1 MPWGGSQAYTITPDA
16 HLHVA
21 DVLVDG
27 VSVGPVPGHTFT
39 DVQSPHTIAATFAI
53 DTYQLTYRAGAGGT
67 LSGTSPQTVEHGA
80 DGTAVT
86 ALPDTGHHFVDWSDG
101 LATPGRTDTNV
112 TADIDVTANFAI
124 DTHEVS
130 FDSHGGTAVAPQT
143 VAFGSLVATPA
154 PDPTRTGHAF
164 AGWYADAALTDP
176 WDFSADTVTGETTL
190 HAKWVADTYTI
201 TTAAGA
207 GGTISPA
214 SPLVAHG
221 ADQSFLIVPDAHFH
235 ILDVLVDG
243 VSQGAIGSYTF
254 ADVTSAGHTISAT
267 FAIDT
272 NDITASAGPAAP
284 SRPPG

>member
-1 MPWGGSQAYTITPDA
+1 MTPSLGRLAGLHHHPDA
-16 HLHVA
+16 HLHVL

-130 FDSHGGTAVAPQT
+130 FDSNGGTAVAPQT

-154 PDPTRTGHAF
+154 PDPRGPAHLRRLVRGCGTHR
-164 AGWYADAALTDP
+164 P
-176 WDFSADTVTGETTL
+176 VDFSADTVALPT
-190 HAKWVADTYTI
+190 
-201 TTAAGA
+201 
-207 GGTISPA
+207 
-214 SPLVAHG
+214 
-221 ADQSFLIVPDAHFH
+221 
-235 ILDVLVDG
+235 
-243 VSQGAIGSYTF
+243 
-254 ADVTSAGHTISAT
+254 
-267 FAIDT
+267 
-272 NDITASAGPAAP
+272 
-284 SRPPG
+284 